1 MMTSSHSTK
10 NSVPVLHAQL
20 ATNQLE
26 TNQLEVN
33 QPVASQLEKNHQ
45 QEVSRTSPL
54 CSVKTLFSLLIVLLM
69 TVRFNEEALVI
80 QCL

>member
-26 TNQLEVN
+26 TNQLETNQLEVN
-33 QPVASQLEKNHQ
+33 QPVASQLEKNNQ
-45 QEVSRTSPL
+45 QEVSRTSHNYE
-54 CSVKTLFSLLIVLLM
+54 
-69 TVRFNEEALVI
+69 VRFLALNI
-80 QCL
+80 CG